1 MYSSYSDGGGGLC
14 TVVFIWLV
22 LSEESLVNCDF
33 YSPQITLHV
42 SRNGQQQ
49 FYSV

>member
-1 MYSSYSDGGGGLC
+1 MVV
-14 TVVFIWLV
+14 VVFFARLCLYGLY
-22 LSEESLVNCDF
+22 LSEESLVNYETF
-33 YSPQITLHV
+33 SPQITLHV